1 MPRNSNLINLSA
13 ATGERTIKG
22 VVLSSED
29 GEPLIGAAVSVTE
42 SQLKKA
48 GSSLKTLGVVTDLD
62 GNFTITIPE
71 AVEQLECRYVGY
83 NPRTIELVPGVDT
96 YDLQL
101 DRASEVLQ
109 DVVVTGYQNIE
120 KRKLTAGRKG
130 GR

>member
-1 MPRNSNLINLSA
+1 MNTSILYRVMTLFIALATVFNLSA

-83 NPRTIELVPGVDT
+83 NPRTI
-96 YDLQL
+96 
-101 DRASEVLQ
+101 
-109 DVVVTGYQNIE
+109 
-120 KRKLTAGRKG
+120 
-130 GR
+130 